1 VRKAAWGRALLVAA
15 TLAVLPMPELADAQS
30 PGGLRIAVASRIVAD
45 GESPAPLRISVGP
58 HDAIPPRSFLNLRGL
73 PPSVGLTEGHS
84 IGPGAW
90 AVPLNALPT
99 LKAYIPA
106 GVLGESEITI
116 SLIGQDGRLLAVART
131 ALVVRPPAARQRE
144 PSRSPSAAERPDR
157 VGAERLLARGEASL
171 ANGNVEIARQF
182 LLRAAEAGLAAAALR
197 LGATYDPAEL
207 GRLQAQGVVPD
218 PALARKWYERAR
230 ELGAP
235 EANERLVRLGGG

>member
-1 VRKAAWGRALLVAA
+1 M
-15 TLAVLPMPELADAQS
+15 LPMRGLVDAQS
-30 PGGLRIAVASRIVAD
+30 PGALRISVAPRIVAN

-58 HDAIPPRSFLNLRGL
+58 PDAVPPKSFLNLRGL

-90 AVPLNALPT
+90 AVPLNVLPT

-106 GVLGESEITI
+106 GVVGESEVTI

-131 ALVVRPPAARQRE
+131 ALVVRPPAAPQRE
-144 PSRSPSAAERPDR
+144 PSPEPRQSPSSAAAERPDQT
-157 VGAERLLARGEASL
+157 GAERLLARGEASL

-182 LLRAAEAGLAAAALR
+182 LLRAAEAGLARAALR

-207 GRLQAQGVVPD
+207 GRLQAQGVVAD

-235 EANERLVRLGGG
+235 EANERLVRLGGR